1 MNSWDG
7 ESSSFVRQ
15 LALCIATVSS
25 SRYEVHMLKDLESGI
40 FIQCTVLLDQ
50 GQARQIRMDAVR

>member
-25 SRYEVHMLKDLESGI
+25 SRYDKHVVNGI
-40 FIQCTVLLDQ
+40 FKGGVLCCIVTL
-50 GQARQIRMDAVR
+50 GVALRLIPEG